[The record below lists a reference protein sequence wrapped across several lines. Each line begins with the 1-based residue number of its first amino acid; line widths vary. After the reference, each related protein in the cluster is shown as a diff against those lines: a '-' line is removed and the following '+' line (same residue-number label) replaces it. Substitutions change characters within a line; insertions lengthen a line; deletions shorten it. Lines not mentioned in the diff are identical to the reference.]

1 MKKLLCFFLCLI
13 INLETVHGQS
23 YCVMSDA
30 DNTVIEEKDMHKV
43 QSVASI
49 SKVMTAILALEKGDL
64 NATWKTGKELKQAYG
79 SMIYLKEGQQVSLR
93 SLLYGLMLRSGND
106 AALEIALHIGKT
118 QKKFVQMMNEK
129 AKEIGMLDTH
139 FANPS
144 GLDEEDG
151 GNLSSA
157 YDMALLMSYAMKNPA
172 FREISG
178 TKYYTSEWNYRWRN
192 KNKLLFEY
200 PFAIA
205 GKPGFTKKAGRTLI
219 SAAKHENVENVIV
232 TLGMGDDFTFHEQKH
247 TKVFDEIKVIPILA
261 KGKYVID
268 HKQICIPE
276 DIAVTITQKEQ
287 AKLMV
292 SSHFEDKEFI
302 IEIRNGNNQ
311 QVYNFPY
318 KKVRHKKGGLFS

>member
-139 FANPS
+139 FANHS
-144 GLDEEDG
+144 GIDEEDG
-151 GNLSSA
+151 GNLYSA
-157 YDMALLMSYAMKNPA
+157 YDMALLMSYALQHPA
-172 FREISG
+172 FREIIG
-178 TKYYTSEWNYRWRN
+178 TK
-192 KNKLLFEY
+192 F
-200 PFAIA
+200 
-205 GKPGFTKKAGRTLI
+205 
-219 SAAKHENVENVIV
+219 
-232 TLGMGDDFTFHEQKH
+232 
-247 TKVFDEIKVIPILA
+247 
-261 KGKYVID
+261 
-268 HKQICIPE
+268 
-276 DIAVTITQKEQ
+276 
-287 AKLMV
+287 
-292 SSHFEDKEFI
+292 
-302 IEIRNGNNQ
+302 
-311 QVYNFPY
+311 
-318 KKVRHKKGGLFS
+318 